1 MSPLKNIYF
10 ASTGGGSSTP
20 ASATPTFG
28 INDTFNTSTNAT
40 SVYTAPI
47 TNYSTLNAL
56 AGANWAAPT
65 VSTNPA
71 SAASATRSGANV
83 LVTFPIEFVGTA
95 DLAIGFTETGKT
107 QSFGYKSTTASLA
120 VSATPTIT
128 GGTTVTEGSSLTLNV
143 TPVAGASYAWSASE
157 GSITPSGAS
166 AVWTPPTTGF
176 NRNATISCVLTEAGK
191 LPSPDGTKTV
201 GVTVLV
207 NLEAPITSAM
217 LSKYQ
222 LVFGFD
228 RLKTGYAGN
237 TVRLINTDTS
247 QQQDFTFKD
256 NGLFNEVSAL
266 AFANNSNIVK
276 FYAMDTTGRELIPTG
291 VIPFARSGVIQRQQ
305 IEASFTG
312 ANAGFIVQ
320 DNTKGVVG
328 CDIDGSSTNFL
339 ACTNANIPSNCE
351 ITTLWSHKT
360 RKQANN
366 TLQDTVNEPA
376 SWGGTVNT
384 ESIVS
389 IGTAGSSTNFI
400 SLTTNRSG
408 GSSLFLRRVAANVST
423 SSLPKLSQPMKQW
436 CANIATMAMTDTK
449 TSLWYGGDR
458 CGNVEGTTGSTLDA
472 ATGDTTGGSTAGDS
486 AVTRQLLRVGRQI
499 NGPTG
504 ETTSNA
510 SMIFSGII
518 VTDPLTARERLTLH
532 ANWTTMCQAHLY
544 QPTSYAHDLMQ
555 DYVLFG
561 KATSGASNLAGEKGL
576 FNIAFNTT
584 TYNSEV
590 PSWGYANVSNSGLKG
605 LLNTLAASR
614 ANQFEDV
621 GTTKVGGQNRE
632 LTTVSV
638 IQWSPVLAV
647 GSSLTDFYAYGS
659 GAALRPY
666 GTQMT
671 GLDMQ
676 VAKDHNC
683 FNWATLAQNGKDP
696 NGLTDRVG
704 PSYTNAGGTTTA
716 LYNGDNHP
724 FFYRKKT
731 FTRVITAETSALYDN
746 MTQAQAK
753 AWMATQDEPQHS
765 TQGSFGATCLPQI
778 GRSYIIITRI
788 KPNASFVETGPQ
800 AGIDAFLRKATK
812 SLVVIPL
819 NAPCL
824 ATYDGFYAEEA
835 TQGATRVPNP
845 GSRLV
850 AHGDDYDQLTGHRLM
865 FGVIQRAITDVEIHR
880 LVTAIRPLVNGV
892 V

>member
-1 MSPLKNIYF
+1 MSFPF
-10 ASTGGGSSTP
+10 SFSGTTGGTSSTP
-20 ASATPTFG
+20 ASATPALTG
-28 INDTFNTSTNAT
+28 ADTFTSRTDTTQNYVVT
-40 SVYTAPI
+40 IS
-47 TNYSTLNAL
+47 NYSTLNAL
-56 AGANWAAPT
+56 SGVTWATPTAKDNSGNDVGT
-65 VSTNPA
+65 VSRSTTTITVVVPA
-71 SAASATRSGANV
+71 NY
-83 LVTFPIEFVGTA
+83 VGTINVG
-95 DLAIGFTETGKT
+95 IGFTETGKT
-107 QSFGYKSTTASLA
+107 QSFGTKSTVTSLA
-120 VSATPTIT
+120 VSATPTVSGADT
-128 GGTTVTEGSSLTLNV
+128 TQEGTAQTYTVGTVS
-143 TPVAGASYAWSASE
+143 GASYAWSASE

-166 AVWTPPTTGF
+166 AIWTPPTTGST
-176 NRNATISCVLTEAGK
+176 RNATVSCVVTEVGK
-191 LPSPDGTKTV
+191 LASTAGTRTV
-201 GVTVLV
+201 AVTVQV
-207 NLEAPITSAM
+207 FEAPITSSM
-217 LSKYQ
+217 LSKYE
-222 LVFGFD
+222 LAFGFN
-228 RLKTGYAGN
+228 RLKNGYTGN
-237 TVRLINTDTS
+237 TVRLVNTATS
-247 QQQDFTFKD
+247 VQQDFTFRD
-256 NGLFNEVSAL
+256 NGLFNETSAL
-266 AFANNSNIVK
+266 AFASDSNIVK
-276 FYAMDTTGRELIPTG
+276 FYAMDASGRELLPTG
-291 VIPFARSGVIQRQQ
+291 TIPFARSGVIQRQQ

-320 DNTKGVVG
+320 DNTKGLVG
-328 CDIDGSSTNFL
+328 CDIDGAGTNFL

-366 TLQDTVNEPA
+366 TLLNTAAEPS
-376 SWGGTVNT
+376 SWNGTVNT
-384 ESIVS
+384 EAIVS
-389 IGTAGSSTNFI
+389 IGTAGSSANFI
-400 SLTTNRSG
+400 TLTTNRSS
-408 GSSLFLRRVAANVST
+408 GSSLFLRRVATNVSI
-423 SSLPKLSQPMKQW
+423 SSLPSLTQPMKQW

-458 CGNVEGTTGSTLDA
+458 CGNVEGTTGSTLDS

-504 ETTSNA
+504 EATSNA

-518 VTDPLTARERLTLH
+518 ITDPLTARERLTLQ
-532 ANWTTMCQAHLY
+532 ANWTAMCQAHIV
-544 QPTSYAHDLMQ
+544 QPASYAHGLMQ

-576 FNIAFNTT
+576 FSIAFNTT
-584 TYNSEV
+584 TYASEV
-590 PSWGYANVSNSGLKG
+590 PTWGYANVSNSGLKG
-605 LLNTLAASR
+605 LLNTLTASR

-621 GTTKVGGQNRE
+621 GTTKVGGQDRE

-638 IQWSPVLAV
+638 FQWSPVVAV
-647 GSSLTDFYAYGS
+647 GNNLTDFYAYGS
-659 GAALRPY
+659 GTALRPY

-676 VAKDHNC
+676 VAKDHSC
-683 FNWATLAQNGKDP
+683 FSWATLAQNGKDP

-704 PSYTNAGGTTTA
+704 PSYTNTGGTTTA

-731 FTRVITAETSALYDN
+731 LTLRISAELSALYDN
-746 MTQAQAK
+746 MTQTQAK

-778 GRSYIIITRI
+778 GRSYIVITRI
-788 KPNASFVETGPQ
+788 KPNASFVETGSQ
-800 AGIDAFLRKATK
+800 AEIDAFLRKATK
-812 SLVVIPL
+812 SIVVVPL

-835 TQGATRVPNP
+835 TQGATRVPNA

-865 FGVIQRAITDVEIHR
+865 FGVIQRAITDAEIPQ
-880 LVTAIRPLVNGV
+880 LVTSVRSLVNAV